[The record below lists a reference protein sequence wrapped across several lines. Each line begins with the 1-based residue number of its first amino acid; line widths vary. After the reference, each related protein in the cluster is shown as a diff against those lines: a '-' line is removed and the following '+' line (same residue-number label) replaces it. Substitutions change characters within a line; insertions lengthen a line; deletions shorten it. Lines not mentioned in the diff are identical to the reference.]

1 MNQNNEKDENE
12 EIHSKNDY
20 IQEIDQTLIKV
31 DLASMKISDLQD
43 HGLLYYPDVQLQNHV
58 KKMRGV
64 TSAL

>member
-1 MNQNNEKDENE
+1 MVMSKLNKVLFMKQKD
-12 EIHSKNDY
+12 HDVKFKRFRRLGTLF
-20 IQEIDQTLIKV
+20 IQYKHFPQ
-31 DLASMKISDLQD
+31 